1 MRRVYDLSLSVLA
14 VAALWA
20 AGASAQEV
28 PCTAADGLRCTWGFP
43 PALIQPAGLQFDLQ
57 ARVSQ
62 AGLQVPD
69 GTLPS
74 VLVNV
79 LRGREVVCQEA
90 LSNVP
95 VRQSVLNLSVGAGAS
110 CKLDEVTAK
119 SADLALQVCLGP
131 GNCLK
136 PLPVGSSPYAYN
148 ARYASIVQRARRANT
163 ASHARWTRWIT
174 ADRSLWVRPEL
185 ATGAFDLSTPEP
197 NDARNLYG
205 PDAFSAFANA
215 GFFTWSPLADPN
227 ALHLH
232 ISGKGVRS
240 DRLSSLDELVFLAHT
255 AALTGALRVT
265 PELTGQGL
273 RVTLGDALVS
283 GHTTLDGA
291 LLSAGAVTS
300 AAGDLTITGGMD
312 VVGDTRF
319 GGGLS
324 VATGLTAGGGW
335 NLAGDL
341 VITGALELDG
351 NLVIGSGGAQIAED
365 AATGGVAIALDT
377 DVGGDLVVHGTTTF
391 KAFAQLEAGSSSV
404 GAQADAR
411 YVSAGD
417 TRAVT
422 LGGVTTLAG
431 AVTVG
436 TGLNLASQEV
446 AGLELPTA
454 VGALPLCDA
463 ANQGAFVVNGPS
475 VEFCIDGTWRRAV
488 AAACGDGRVTGK
500 ETCDD
505 KNKTAGDGCSDTCLV
520 EVGYECLVAA
530 TPCTRQCGNGKVD
543 GLGET
548 CDDLNVVGGDGCD
561 SLCHKEPS
569 WACSGTPSICTFS
582 PVCGDGHRADSP
594 IVRDTVFGGNHTQAT
609 TFGTQRLPVC
619 PGTNQPCA
627 SVYENNT
634 AFVFTMN
641 FGAQGGDALL
651 LDMRDNNY
659 SDDLWVIELRRTD
672 PGDPLKPVG
681 QLITW
686 VDVPFQGGNGAPFQ
700 MRLRFG
706 TTLTGV
712 HNLTLF
718 FHRQAHGAL
727 WLDRV
732 RAVQQEGRF
741 EECDDGN
748 PSYGDGCG
756 GTCYIDR
763 RYRCSQGAGPSVCTP
778 TNATCGDGQVPSYP
792 PGPCDIWDPLMSPT
806 NYYNYG
812 DSFGV
817 TNTGSFVATY
827 NTIGAYWGWYAPNLL
842 PYEQRTNALRLVLD
856 GGTDFSGDLEIHLN
870 SHSGPL
876 LARTTI
882 RPPRYTGG
890 NWNPAFTA
898 YVEVQLDVPILIA
911 PNSGVN
917 IYFKVASGS
926 GSLVMH
932 SVRRMGCN
940 KLEECDD
947 GQNAAPPNNGY
958 NCTPWCERNPGYFC
972 FDGINNAVYCRI

>member
-232 ISGKGVRS
+232 FSGKGVRS
-240 DRLSSLDELVFLAHT
+240 DRLSSLDELVFLANT
-255 AALTGALRVT
+255 ASLTGALRVT
-265 PELTGQGL
+265 PALTGQGL
-273 RVTLGDALVS
+273 RVTLGDALIS

-300 AAGDLTITGGMD
+300 AAGDLTVTGGMD
-312 VVGDTRF
+312 VAGDTRF
-319 GGGLS
+319 GGSLS

-335 NLAGDL
+335 DLAGDL
-341 VITGALELDG
+341 VLTGALELDG
-351 NLVIGSGGAQIAED
+351 SLVIGSGGAQIAQD
-365 AATGGVAIALDT
+365 AATGGIAIGLDT
-377 DVGGDLVVHGTTTF
+377 DVTGDLVVHGTTTF

-422 LGGVTTLAG
+422 FGGATTLAG

-436 TGLNLASQEV
+436 TGLDLASQAV
-446 AGLELPTA
+446 TGLELPTA
-454 VGALPLCDA
+454 AAALPTCDA
-463 ANQGAFVVNGPS
+463 GNQGAFMVNGPS

-505 KNKTAGDGCSDTCLV
+505 KNKTAGDGCSDKCLV
-520 EVGYECLVAA
+520 EPGWVCNAAQPTTCTKPCGDGKIDFGEQCDDGAKVAGDGCDGACQVEVHPVYGAWFCGGTPSSCRLCGNSILEPGENCEDGAVPWASPRLCRPGCTSGPFPPYHDCYQSCGYSANG
-530 TPCTRQCGNGKVD
+530 TSPCISTCPYYGNGKV
-543 GLGET
+543 EHAEQ
-548 CDDLNVVGGDGCD
+548 CDDGNSAGGDGCTNNGHVESGWMCTHREGIGCD
-561 SLCHKEPS
+561 YSHCQRWTGHACNLWVKACGYTLQGCQSRVYWGDANLACQNSGNHLVTIGSASEEAVVQEVVDWHSWMGTGAMWIGASWYSAWTWQNGEPFTY
-569 WACSGTPSICTFS
+569 WNPGTPIQF
-582 PVCGDGHRADSP
+582 
-594 IVRDTVFGGNHTQAT
+594 
-609 TFGTQRLPVC
+609 
-619 PGTNQPCA
+619 
-627 SVYENNT
+627 
-634 AFVFTMN
+634 
-641 FGAQGGDALL
+641 
-651 LDMRDNNY
+651 
-659 SDDLWVIELRRTD
+659 
-672 PGDPLKPVG
+672 
-681 QLITW
+681 
-686 VDVPFQGGNGAPFQ
+686 
-700 MRLRFG
+700 
-706 TTLTGV
+706 
-712 HNLTLF
+712 
-718 FHRQAHGAL
+718 
-727 WLDRV
+727 
-732 RAVQQEGRF
+732 
-741 EECDDGN
+741 
-748 PSYGDGCG
+748 
-756 GTCYIDR
+756 GTCYSKAMGNVWG
-763 RYRCSQGAGPSVCTP
+763 YYSSNCSSQFGFICEKGP
-778 TNATCGDGQVPSYP
+778 
-792 PGPCDIWDPLMSPT
+792 
-806 NYYNYG
+806 
-812 DSFGV
+812 
-817 TNTGSFVATY
+817 
-827 NTIGAYWGWYAPNLL
+827 
-842 PYEQRTNALRLVLD
+842 
-856 GGTDFSGDLEIHLN
+856 
-870 SHSGPL
+870 
-876 LARTTI
+876 
-882 RPPRYTGG
+882 
-890 NWNPAFTA
+890 
-898 YVEVQLDVPILIA
+898 
-911 PNSGVN
+911 
-917 IYFKVASGS
+917 
-926 GSLVMH
+926 
-932 SVRRMGCN
+932 
-940 KLEECDD
+940 
-947 GQNAAPPNNGY
+947 
-958 NCTPWCERNPGYFC
+958 
-972 FDGINNAVYCRI
+972 